1 MEIKDLKQDKRNYR
15 KHNEK
20 NISLIKKSVDDC
32 GLGRSIVIDKNNEII
47 AGNGL
52 VSAISKNTP
61 VKVIETDG
69 SELVVVK
76 RTDLDTNDEKR
87 KQLAVMDNSA
97 SDSSEFDM
105 ELLGMDFDID
115 ALKEMGVDVDGII
128 DEKEIVEDEIPEEV
142 EERCKSGDIWKLG
155 EHRLMCGDSKC
166 VTDIEK
172 LMEGEKIKCLFTS
185 PPYNMNGGM
194 YENYDDNM
202 KSEEYIKFNMDV
214 INSWREH
221 IKGYLFW
228 NISYNKN
235 SRWEFI
241 EIIYKLIKETG
252 LRFLELIVW
261 DKQHGMPI
269 TSKDMLTRQYED
281 IVMSCS
287 DDVFEDLDLYYCGST
302 EKRAYFNKK
311 KGKGITNLWKIGT
324 GNTQLD
330 NHKACFPVGL
340 PAKAIE
346 LTTEKGETVADCFGG
361 SGTTLIACEQ
371 LNRRCYM
378 MELDP
383 KYCDVILQRW
393 ENFTGKKAELV
404 KDI

>member
-105 ELLGMDFDID
+105 ELLGMDFDTD
-115 ALKEMGVDVDGII
+115 TLKEMGVDVEGII
-128 DEKEIVEDEIPEEV
+128 DEKEIVEDEIPDEA
-142 EERCKSGDIWKLG
+142 EERCKRGDIWKLG

-311 KGKGITNLWKIGT
+311 KGKGITNLWKVGT